1 MNTGH
6 SPTKSLNTLESV
18 THQFARRLRQQF
30 AREIALNPR
39 DFKEQVIRLI
49 RRELPPRRGRPTSP
63 QIEAALAMLR
73 QGKSVRQVLRMQV
86 PGFDQLDTYGRY
98 LMEKALRQA
107 IARRRTG
114 RRPRQY
120 NPRVIPPVNTSKN
133 AGEIPTL

>member
-1 MNTGH
+1 CGSH
-6 SPTKSLNTLESV
+6 P
-18 THQFARRLRQQF
+18 FARRMRQQF

-107 IARRRTG
+107 VARRRA
-114 RRPRQY
+114 RRTHPQVNSR
-120 NPRVIPPVNTSKN
+120 RVVS
-133 AGEIPTL
+133 